1 MIEKFIEIYSESENL
16 IKPVLITA
24 FILSIFLDIS
34 RIKID
39 PWKYLLRKLASIF
52 NSEVLKAVDGLSE
65 RMDAMES
72 AHYNQQKENVRR
84 SILRFAD
91 ECRCGRSHS
100 IEMFR
105 TVLNDISLY
114 ERLCEKT
121 GDKNHVVKE
130 SVKLI
135 DEIYHE
141 RLKRNDFL

>member
-1 MIEKFIEIYSESENL
+1 
-16 IKPVLITA
+16 
-24 FILSIFLDIS
+24 
-34 RIKID
+34 
-39 PWKYLLRKLASIF
+39 
-52 NSEVLKAVDGLSE
+52 
-65 RMDAMES
+65 
-72 AHYNQQKENVRR
+72 
-84 SILRFAD
+84 
-91 ECRCGRSHS
+91 
-100 IEMFR
+100 MFR